1 MTTKAH
7 AMRLPFYE
15 LSPGPYKA
23 FIAAGEALKT
33 STLGKKIVDLVFL
46 RVSLINGCAYC
57 VDMHWRDLIAQDVD
71 PRVLNSISTW
81 HEHDL
86 FTPRENAALLWAELV
101 TNATASRVPDADFA
115 AMKEHYS
122 DAEITDLT
130 FAVALMNGW
139 NRISIA
145 MRNPVPRKV

>member
-1 MTTKAH
+1 MTTKH

-23 FIAAGEALKT
+23 FIAAGEALKA
-33 STLGKKIVDLVFL
+33 SSLGKKIVDLVFL
-46 RVSLINGCAYC
+46 RVSLINRCAFC

-81 HEHDL
+81 DEHD
-86 FTPRENAALLWAELV
+86 FFNARETAALHWAEIV
-101 TNATASRVPDADFA
+101 TNAGQTRVPDADFE
-115 AMKEHYS
+115 AMKQHYT

-145 MRNPVPRKV
+145 MRNPVPKKA